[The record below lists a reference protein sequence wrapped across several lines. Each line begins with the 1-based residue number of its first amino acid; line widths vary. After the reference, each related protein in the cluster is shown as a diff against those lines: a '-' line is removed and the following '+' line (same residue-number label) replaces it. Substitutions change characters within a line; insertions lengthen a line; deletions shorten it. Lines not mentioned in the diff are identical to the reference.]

1 MQIAYKQ
8 LSGGSYTV
16 FIDIAAAPSFDSA
29 AQGGSALVDFSPHF
43 TPSSQLED
51 LASPQST
58 PSTASFRAPR
68 GNVKGSLDLTF
79 DVPYSSL
86 AAALAAIRTY
96 AALIN
101 VQWHLRVVQDTET
114 QYYPN
119 ALLTNYQSSVHGTAV
134 LHKMTWITDLV
145 TSTAP

>member
-8 LSGGSYTV
+8 LSGGSYSV
-16 FIDIAAAPSFDSA
+16 FIDIAAAPTFDSSA
-29 AQGGSALVDFSPHF
+29 TGGSALVAFAPRF
-43 TPSSQLED
+43 VPSTQQEE

-68 GNVKGSLDLTF
+68 GNVKCNLPLEF
-79 DVPYSSL
+79 DMTYGSL

-96 AALIN
+96 AALLN
-101 VQWHLRVVQDTET
+101 NQWHLRVVQDTET

-119 ALLTNYQSSVHGTAV
+119 AILNDYQASVHGTAV
-134 LHKMTWITDLV
+134 LHKMEWLSDLV
-145 TSTAP
+145 TSSAP